1 MLVRRVLPLGLAV
14 AALLAL
20 AGVASHGHPLTGS
33 RGEGPTAAFF
43 DYVFT
48 TVVLVAVAIVV
59 VFVAVVTNAKPKGR
73 PKAGLRKWD
82 LVGVLTGIA
91 TSLALG
97 YLLLHYHY
105 RRHSTPQTEPGAPK
119 GRRLFPP
126 HAIPTSGRPAH
137 FRWDEAV
144 VVAAFVVAVVAVAL
158 VARARRKPPREW
170 RFRSQESLAV
180 ALDDSL
186 DDLRNEPDLRRAI
199 IAAYARMER
208 TLAAAG
214 LPRRSSEAPLEYL
227 GRALGALDAS
237 APAVARL
244 TDLFEWAKFSQHA
257 PEPAMRDEAIDALVA
272 VRDELRAPPAVAA

>member
-1 MLVRRVLPLGLAV
+1 MRRFLPLGLVV
-14 AALLAL
+14 AGLLAL
-20 AGVASHGHPLTGS
+20 AGIASHGHALTGS
-33 RGEGPTAAFF
+33 RGQGPTAAFF

-48 TVVLVAVAIVV
+48 TVVLVGVLVV
-59 VFVAVVTNAKPKGR
+59 VALVAVVTNTKPKGK

-105 RRHSTPQTEPGAPK
+105 RRHTTPPTEPGAPK
-119 GRRLFPP
+119 GRRLLTPN
-126 HAIPTSGRPAH
+126 AIPTNGRPAH
-137 FRWDEAV
+137 FRWDEAI
-144 VVAAFVVAVVAVAL
+144 VVAAFVVAAVAVAL
-158 VARARRKPPREW
+158 VARSRRQPPREW
-170 RFRSQESLAV
+170 RFRSQESLAA
-180 ALDDSL
+180 ALDESL

-227 GRALGALDAS
+227 ARALGALDAS

-272 VRDELRAPPAVAA
+272 VRDELRAPAAVAA